1 MNSALAQSK
10 RPAVTPIRRRARRY
24 DNTDIL
30 VFFIPCLQFIHI
42 HVIGLLEGSDL
53 LMLAAFLS
61 LAFRGKIRIATP
73 AGRKFL
79 VLCSLWLI
87 SQIVTDIV
95 RHSAFADYTRGWSM
109 IGLTLIGFVVL
120 YTLLYERPRRFVLF
134 GWGLVAGSVL
144 TFIISPNELAQ
155 GGPWKF
161 GFSFPVN
168 LGLFLLIS
176 GEKIRGVW
184 PITLSALM
192 GVIDIVL
199 GTRSRGEICLA
210 AAFYLFATRLLNAKR
225 KAGSRMKA
233 GTILALVTS
242 LILGVAGTSW
252 AYQYAA
258 TAGILGKEA
267 KDKYEQESSGKYGVL
282 LGGRPDLLGALPAI
296 YDSPIIGHGSW
307 ARDWTYLKAEEEA
320 LHLLGYQGAVAMT
333 REDYV
338 EATIPAHSYLL
349 QAWVWAGIVGAVFW
363 AWGFVFS
370 ARTVMRIYPPTTP
383 LLPLFAFV
391 ALSLLWEILFSP
403 FGEEVRIVFPYY
415 MVMVM
420 TFSSLAPRKAAR
432 AATKMAKKKNQRR
445 IATSTAAPI

>member
-1 MNSALAQSK
+1 
-10 RPAVTPIRRRARRY
+10 
-24 DNTDIL
+24 
-30 VFFIPCLQFIHI
+30 
-42 HVIGLLEGSDL
+42 
-53 LMLAAFLS
+53 MLAAFLS

-144 TFIISPNELAQ
+144 TFIISPNDLAL

-168 LGLFLLIS
+168 LALFLLIS
-176 GEKIRGVW
+176 SEKSRGLW
-184 PITLSALM
+184 PIALSGLM

-199 GTRSRGEICLA
+199 GTRSQGEACLV

-267 KDKYEQESSGKYGVL
+267 KDKYEQESSGKYGL
-282 LGGRPDLLGALPAI
+282 LIGGRPDLLGALPAI

-333 REDYV
+333 REDYI

-363 AWGFVFS
+363 AWVFVFS
-370 ARTVMRIYPPTTP
+370 ARTFMRIYPPTTP

-420 TFSSLAPRKAAR
+420 TYSSLAPRKAVR
-432 AATKMAKKKNQRR
+432 TVTSKAKKKEKRR
-445 IATSTAAPI
+445 ITTSTAALI